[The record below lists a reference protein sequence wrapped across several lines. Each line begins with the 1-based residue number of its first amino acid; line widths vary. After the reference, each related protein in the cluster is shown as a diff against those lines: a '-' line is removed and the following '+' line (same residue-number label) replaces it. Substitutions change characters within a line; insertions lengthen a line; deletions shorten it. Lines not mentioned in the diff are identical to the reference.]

1 MLVKLM
7 NIHNDLILVNTDQI
21 TTVRPYPSGIIIRFS
36 NGEAE
41 ELIPDMSVEEF
52 LVKTRETS
60 SDFGKMTDAL
70 CKRIQHLE
78 ERIESGLQYVGRSC
92 H

>member
-7 NIHNDLILVNTDQI
+7 NLQNDTILVNTDNI

-41 ELIPDMSVEEF
+41 ELIPDMSVDEF
-52 LVKTRETS
+52 LAKTSENS
-60 SDFGKMTDAL
+60 SDLFKMLNTL
-70 CKRIQHLE
+70 CKAY
-78 ERIESGLQYVGRSC
+78 SAS
-92 H
+92 

>member
-7 NIHNDLILVNTDQI
+7 NLQNDTILVNTDHI

-52 LVKTRETS
+52 LMKTRETS
-60 SDFGKMTDAL
+60 SDFGKMTNAICD
-70 CKRIQHLE
+70 RIQHLE
-78 ERIESGLQYVGRSC
+78 DAMAAGLQYVGKSC
-92 H
+92 R

>member
-7 NIHNDLILVNTDQI
+7 NLQNDTILVNTDNI

-41 ELIPDMSVEEF
+41 ELIPDMSVDEF
-52 LVKTRETS
+52 LAKTSENS
-60 SDFGKMTDAL
+60 SDLSKMCDAL

-78 ERIESGLQYVGRSC
+78 ERIEAGLQYVGRSV

>member
-1 MLVKLM
+1 MLIKLM

-21 TTVRPYPSGIIIRFS
+21 TTVRPYVQGIIIRFS

-60 SDFGKMTDAL
+60 SDFGKMADAI
-70 CKRIQHLE
+70 CKRISHLE
-78 ERIESGLQYVGRSC
+78 DALVVGLQYIGKSC